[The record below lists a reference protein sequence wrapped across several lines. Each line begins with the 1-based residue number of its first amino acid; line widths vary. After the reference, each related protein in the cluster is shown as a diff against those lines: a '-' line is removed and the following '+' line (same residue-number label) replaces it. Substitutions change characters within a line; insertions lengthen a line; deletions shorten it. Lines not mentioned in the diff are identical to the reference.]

1 MLNSG
6 IVIAK
11 TNDDENNFTWAHE
24 LQIYQFICV
33 INRKA
38 QRARTLEFVNFS
50 VQVRPQK
57 HPTTYSG
64 TALRAANWLDGNSK
78 GFEEGRKRP

>member
-1 MLNSG
+1 MG
-6 IVIAK
+6 PKVA
-11 TNDDENNFTWAHE
+11 
-24 LQIYQFICV
+24 IYLFICV

-38 QRARTLEFVNFS
+38 KRARTLEFVNFG

-64 TALRAANWLDGNSK
+64 TALRAANWCLLDGNSK
-78 GFEEGRKRP
+78 GFEDWRK